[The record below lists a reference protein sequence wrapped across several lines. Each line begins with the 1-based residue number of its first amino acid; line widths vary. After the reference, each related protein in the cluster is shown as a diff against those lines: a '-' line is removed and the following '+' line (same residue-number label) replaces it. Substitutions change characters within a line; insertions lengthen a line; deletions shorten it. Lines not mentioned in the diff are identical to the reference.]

1 MVLCPRAMVLEGVS
15 VSRSVVVSQLQ
26 DGCWHETGRL
36 HSRWGKEWNDC
47 TDHPGPLFS
56 GVASLSQRP
65 SRSPLELPQPELGI
79 FMSLMEAQCCR
90 VSVSWARG
98 HREESRNLISRKKR
112 EMDTEEMTNSICPE
126 DHPGGKGALPL
137 LSSFPP
143 LLKQQWAG
151 DLVSILN

>member
-1 MVLCPRAMVLEGVS
+1 MTIPITQVPSSLGWQVFPRDPAEV
-15 VSRSVVVSQLQ
+15 
-26 DGCWHETGRL
+26 RL
-36 HSRWGKEWNDC
+36 SF
-47 TDHPGPLFS
+47 L
-56 GVASLSQRP
+56 
-65 SRSPLELPQPELGI
+65 I

-126 DHPGGKGALPL
+126 DHPGGKGALHFL
-137 LSSFPP
+137 FSFPP

-151 DLVSILN
+151 DLFSILN